1 VEAVLPPHRVPGIFR
16 QEKDENHRD
25 IHEVTMDILNNQRE
39 RSFAEILLARLAH
52 GAVWR
57 VHPPRFVV
65 SAPIVVAGNSKA
77 AGSPQDQKRCRER
90 QKCREPGRLRSKPR
104 LSRTEKLWRV
114 HGRKVRTEPVVFALK
129 SGPGGIRQKG
139 GKTQKHNQ
147 GLHPPGVRARGRPKP
162 PLHERHIN
170 LWHKKISLSDAA
182 CWIPNRRGRTR
193 PWP

>member
-1 VEAVLPPHRVPGIFR
+1 MPQGVASKGIASEKNYVYRENEGAHADVEAVLPPHRVPGIFR

-90 QKCREPGRLRSKPR
+90 QKCREP
-104 LSRTEKLWRV
+104 
-114 HGRKVRTEPVVFALK
+114 
-129 SGPGGIRQKG
+129 
-139 GKTQKHNQ
+139 
-147 GLHPPGVRARGRPKP
+147 
-162 PLHERHIN
+162 
-170 LWHKKISLSDAA
+170 
-182 CWIPNRRGRTR
+182 
-193 PWP
+193 